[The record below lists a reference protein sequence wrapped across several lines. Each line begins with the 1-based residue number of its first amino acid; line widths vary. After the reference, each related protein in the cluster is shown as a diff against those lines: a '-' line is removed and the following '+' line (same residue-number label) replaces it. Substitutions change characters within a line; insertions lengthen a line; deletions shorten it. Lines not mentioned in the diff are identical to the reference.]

1 MVSISRPYNI
11 GPHTIARKHRIPY
24 NAIPCLNY
32 KRALESEKKAREDP
46 HKDPTPASAQNATSE
61 SEGKDTTP
69 ATCPSQQKDNH
80 SETHEKTAQN
90 TTESGDDLPAKGEDQ
105 ANPSPKCNDDQK
117 VRCSF
122 NTVSCV
128 IFDIIFSINRC
139 Q

>member
-90 TTESGDDLPAKGEDQ
+90 TTESGDDSQAKGENQ
-105 ANPSPKCNDDQK
+105 AKPSPKCNDDQK
-117 VRCSF
+117 V
-122 NTVSCV
+122 
-128 IFDIIFSINRC
+128 
-139 Q
+139 